1 MEFSRD
7 AKERY
12 LRNIM
17 LKEIGIAGQQKL
29 QAGRVLIIGVGGL
42 GSPAAM
48 YLAAAGV
55 GTIGLIDGDRV
66 SLSNL
71 QRQIVHFTSDIG
83 TYKTES
89 ASQKLKDINPE
100 IQVICHTTFIHA
112 ENITEILRDYDF
124 VLDCTDHSDT
134 KFLINDACVAAG
146 KPFCHAGI
154 SQFSGHIM
162 TILPKESPCLRCVFP
177 EPPAHSGKTPANM
190 GVIGALA
197 GVIGSLQAMEA
208 VRFLTGAGGLL
219 AGYMLK
225 YDALTAAFRKVKLI
239 DRGKGCSTCGE

>member
-1 MEFSRD
+1 MQFSED
-7 AKERY
+7 TKERY
-12 LRNIM
+12 LCNIM
-17 LKEIGIAGQQKL
+17 LPEIGVAGQQKL

-55 GTIGLIDGDRV
+55 GTIGLVDGDRV

-71 QRQIVHFTSDIG
+71 QRQIAHFTSDIG

-89 ASQKLKDINPE
+89 ASRKLKDINPE
-100 IQVICHTTFIHA
+100 IQIICHTAYADART
-112 ENITEILRDYDF
+112 ITEIIRDYDF
-124 VLDCTDHSDT
+124 VLDCTDSSDA

-154 SQFSGHIM
+154 SRFSGHIM
-162 TILPKESPCLRCVFP
+162 TILPKKSPCFRCVFP
-177 EPPAHSGKTPANM
+177 KPPEQLCETCAST
-190 GVIGALA
+190 GVIGALV

-208 VRFLTGAGGLL
+208 LKFLTGAGNLL

-225 YDALTAAFRKVKLI
+225 YDALTANFRKIKLI
-239 DRGKGCSTCGE
+239 DRGKGCDACRG

>member
-1 MEFSRD
+1 MEFSENS
-7 AKERY
+7 KERY

-17 LKEIGIAGQQKL
+17 LKEIGAAGQQKL
-29 QAGRVLIIGVGGL
+29 WAGRVLIIGVGGL

-66 SLSNL
+66 DLGNL
-71 QRQIVHFTSDIG
+71 QRQIVHFTSDVG

-89 ASQKLKDINPE
+89 ASHKLKDINPE
-100 IQVICHTTFIHA
+100 IQVICHTAFADAAT
-112 ENITEILRDYDF
+112 ITDLIQDYDF
-124 VLDCTDHSDT
+124 VLDCTDNFDA

-154 SQFSGHIM
+154 SQFSGHVM
-162 TILPKESPCLRCVFP
+162 TIIPKKSPCFRCVCP
-177 EPPAHSGKTPANM
+177 EPPEHSGKTPAKL
-190 GVIGALA
+190 GVIGALT

-208 VRFLTGAGGLL
+208 IKFLTGAGELL
-219 AGYMLK
+219 TGYILK
-225 YDALTAAFRKVKLI
+225 YDALTTTFRKIRLI
-239 DRGKGCSTCGE
+239 DRGEGCSACRE